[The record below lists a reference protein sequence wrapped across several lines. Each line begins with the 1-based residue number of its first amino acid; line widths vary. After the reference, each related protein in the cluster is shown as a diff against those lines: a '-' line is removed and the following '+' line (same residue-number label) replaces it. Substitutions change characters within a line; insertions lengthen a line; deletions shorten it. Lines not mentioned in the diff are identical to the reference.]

1 MCATSNPNPTL
12 TENLSKMI
20 RSKTILSIILMAT
33 CLLSA
38 PAQSSATRHGD
49 KNFSRFE
56 FGAAAENYRTAVAKE
71 PNNLPLRE
79 KLARTYVLMDEH
91 SGAEAQYAYIVK
103 MPNAPAIDRLY
114 YGLELRANGKY
125 AEAQRA
131 FNEYLKLAPDDS
143 RAKEL
148 SGPEDKVSALA
159 TDMRMYE
166 VANLGEC
173 NTDASEMAPAFYKN
187 GIVFSSNRPH
197 DGGAMH
203 HEDAWTSS
211 NFYDL
216 YLLPSTDSLA
226 QAVFINGAQPDRQYH
241 EGSATFSADGR
252 EMYFTRSNYVTR
264 KAQRSREKIV
274 QLQIMHADWSDA
286 RQQWVNVT
294 PINLNN
300 SEYSIAHPSL
310 SRDGKKLYFISDMTG
325 GEGGTDLYV
334 SERTGSSW
342 GAPVNLGKG
351 VNTKGREMF
360 PFIADDNTLYYASDG
375 LTGLG
380 GLDIYSAT
388 YMSGKWGNPQ
398 NPGTP
403 INSRWDDFGYITNA
417 KNTAGFFASNREYG
431 RGGDDLYRF
440 VRSGVTVCGAV
451 VDAQGKAPL
460 SGAEVRLTE
469 GDNLIAKKK
478 TGEKGE
484 FCFTALPGRS
494 YKISA
499 VLKEYE
505 TNSTAVTT
513 GKSNQTVQLQLTRA
527 GGITLT
533 VCVHQKGGGTVEGAV
548 VELTNKRTGA
558 VKTCT
563 ITADCKCKFDLDE
576 EADYRLCA
584 SHEATSRGMYTNP
597 CQALSTSDQVAP
609 ANLYENME
617 MVYVEENMTVKI
629 DNLYYDMGKWDIRPD
644 AAIELDKV
652 VALMKEFPAMQIELS
667 SHTDCRGTILAND
680 ELSTKR
686 AQACVNYLIANGIDK
701 SRLTAIGY
709 GERRLVNN
717 CTCEGKQKSTCTD
730 EEHAANRRTEFKIVK
745 LR

>member
-1 MCATSNPNPTL
+1 
-12 TENLSKMI
+12 MI
-20 RSKTILSIILMAT
+20 RSKTILSIILTAAT
-33 CLLSA
+33 IGA
-38 PAQSSATRHGD
+38 FAQSSAIRQGD
-49 KNFSRFE
+49 KNFARFE
-56 FGAAAENYRTAVAKE
+56 FNAAAENYAHAATRD
-71 PNNLPLRE
+71 PNNLVLRE
-79 KLARTYVLMDEH
+79 KLARTFVLLDNHGE
-91 SGAEAQYAYIVK
+91 AEAQYAFITK
-103 MPNAPAIDRLY
+103 MPNAPAIDKLY

-125 AEAQRA
+125 ADAQKA
-131 FNEYLKLAPDDS
+131 FNEYLAAAPDDS

-148 SGPEDKVSALA
+148 SGPADKVTALA

-166 VANLGEC
+166 VFNLGMC
-173 NTDASEMAPAFYKN
+173 NTDASDMSPAFYKD
-187 GIVFSSNRPH
+187 GIVFSSNRGH

-203 HEDAWTSS
+203 HEDAWSGRT
-211 NFYDL
+211 FYDL
-216 YLLPSTDSLA
+216 YQLPHVDSLA
-226 QAVFINGAQPDRQYH
+226 TPLFIRGHQPNRQYH
-241 EGSATFSADGR
+241 EGSATFTADGR
-252 EMYFTRSNYVTR
+252 EMYFTRSNYVKG
-264 KAQRSREKIV
+264 KATKSKEKIV
-274 QLQIMHADWSDA
+274 KLQIMHADWSDA
-286 RQQWVNVT
+286 KKEWVNVK
-294 PINLNN
+294 PINLNS
-300 SEYSIAHPSL
+300 SEYDIAHPSL
-310 SRDGKKLYFISDMTG
+310 SKDGNKLYFVSDMPG
-325 GEGGTDLYV
+325 SLGATDLYV
-334 SERTGSSW
+334 SERNGSNW
-342 GAPVNLGKG
+342 GAPVNLGKD

-360 PFIADDNTLYYASDG
+360 PYIADDNTLYYASDG

-388 YMSGKWGNPQ
+388 YMGGKWGNPQ

-417 KNTAGFFASNREYG
+417 KNTAGYLTSDRERG
-431 RGGDDLYRF
+431 RGGDDIYRF
-440 VRSGVTVCGAV
+440 TRSGVTVCGTV

-469 GDNLIAKKK
+469 GDNLIGKKK

-484 FCFTALPGRS
+484 FCFNALPGRS

-513 GKSNQTVQLQLTRA
+513 GKGNQTVQLQLTKA

-533 VCVHQKGGGTVEGAV
+533 VCVHQKGGSTVEGAV

-558 VKTCT
+558 VKNCT
-563 ITADCKCKFDLDE
+563 IKADCKCKFDLDE

-584 SHEATSRGMYTNP
+584 SMVPTSRGVYTNP
-597 CQALSTSDQVAP
+597 CQALTTSDQVAP

-617 MVYVEENMTVKI
+617 MVYLEENMTVKI
-629 DNLYYDMGKWDIRPD
+629 DNLYYDLGKWDIRED
-644 AAIELDKV
+644 AAKELDKV
-652 VALMKEFPAMQIELS
+652 VGLMREFPAMQIELS
-667 SHTDCRGTILAND
+667 SHTDCRGNMLAND

-686 AQACVNYLIANGIDK
+686 AQSCVSYLIANGIEK

-709 GERRLVNN
+709 GERHLVNS
-717 CTCEGKQKSTCTD
+717 CACEGKVKSQCTE